1 MADGN
6 YIEVRARLDKVAAV
20 KDLQKDLNEI
30 SKQMLLQLQRVEISQ
45 DGTKSLQQSL
55 NKIQDSLRLNIG
67 GVSIDQTQTI
77 KQAQQISQ
85 QITNAM
91 NNNSGNGVKRAFDIS
106 DNVAKS
112 LKKRYSDVSVL
123 ADTLQNKFKSVGS
136 VTTEVLGHENKLI
149 DQFRVTVTNADGA
162 VEKLVYSLKQ
172 IEGTKRPAHA
182 WEVVGATS
190 SDNNIKLQ
198 EQLER
203 QTIKAS
209 DASLRLSNNL
219 ESVKQKF
226 AEIVQVHDGDANI
239 ANYLDNAVKAINAL
253 NGADS
258 SNFNKLKI
266 NAENAIRTYTDYLN
280 KLKMADT
287 QAEQS
292 QRKLDAQLVSTQK
305 TLDHNIMILGN
316 LSKNSIFGKNATSPE
331 VVKMQ
336 ANVDKLRESYQN
348 LKTNTTDSIASPE
361 LVGKFKE
368 LNVQIVDTIV
378 NSQKLAKTLGDKTTN
393 VVPEVELNN
402 LKTLM
407 NNLKASDIEVD
418 KLKADYGELVGLMI
432 QAQDTGDWSNY
443 LKQLSI
449 FKSKF
454 TEAKSEVRA
463 TTAATSD
470 LARMAKSLASNKMN
484 TFFDKNSNNAQV
496 SALKTEI
503 NSLIN
508 EWNTLNSEIQ
518 TTGKVYP
525 AMATHLEELKAKMQT
540 ATTAADTLQ
549 KNIKEV
555 ANAQKLASQK
565 QSLDTRITSWMQ
577 NNTRASQ
584 ETIVKLKEMQ
594 AQIQNAD
601 HQTMTNLN
609 NQFRQVTANARAA
622 GEAGMRL
629 SDIIKQKLGKFAGW
643 FSIATVVM
651 RSVNELKNMY
661 REVVELDTALVD
673 LRKTTD
679 GTNAQ
684 LEEFYFEANKIGKQ
698 LGVTTKEVIQA
709 ASSWSRLGYSIKD
722 AQEMAKT
729 SSIFA
734 SISPGMDIEQAT
746 DGLVS
751 AMKAYKIEA
760 SDALDAVAS
769 KINAV
774 GNSQALN
781 NADIV
786 DFLTR
791 SSSAMAE
798 ANNSLEETIALG
810 TAATEITRDASS
822 VGNALKTVS
831 MRLRGYDEETEQLSY
846 DLKSLSGDIADL
858 TKSAQHPMGVSI
870 FTDETRTTYKSTYQ
884 ILKDISGIYD
894 ELSDKQQAE
903 LLEKIAGKRN
913 SQVVAAILNNFD
925 AVNSSIETMQ
935 DSAGNAEQEMG
946 VIMDSIEYKTN
957 RLKETAVGIAQDI
970 FQRDSTKRMVDNLT
984 SLLEIINSLTKA
996 VGGLGTAFVGLMAY
1010 KGFKGQNIFNVL
1022 GASVSGVNSI
1032 KNFFTKPVL
1041 TDTAVKL
1048 GITNSDIKILQDYNH
1063 SLQNGTNATLAFR
1076 QTMKGASPETRTF
1089 AKEMARGNA
1098 SLNQLTTSSKAA
1110 AIGMTALNTA
1120 MNIAVSWLIASV
1132 ISNVVKW
1139 FQELSK
1145 AEERAAEQAH
1155 EIAEQS
1161 KGLADKRQKEY
1172 SSLTDLIAKYK
1183 ELAETEG
1190 NASVTSREKL
1200 RDIQK
1205 EITELV
1211 GKQANNIDLVNGKL
1225 DEELAKLNSIS
1236 DKVLNQSLE
1245 ASKNAYRTSQ
1255 RDYASWQKKGNK
1267 EATGAYVWLPN
1278 GYYIEPKSNTIS
1290 QLGNPNKL
1298 SINEQLD
1305 VINNLLDEYD
1315 KMRDE
1320 APYNEHLYDRL
1331 LEIQQELSPYAE
1343 EQSKAI
1349 NDYLESFTIQQT
1361 NKRLS
1366 WVTNLEM
1373 YFKARQE
1380 IVDELVNDPTINE
1393 AIEDG
1398 YLTNLDLSKYVDEYL
1413 STISSLD
1420 KFRPLQ
1426 SSTKA
1431 NDTFD
1436 YADYKDQI
1444 NEVTK
1449 TLDTLSAAYSK
1460 FSAGK
1465 APASELMSLYD
1476 TFPELAQYGDDTSL
1490 LTEKIQELA
1499 DTTVAPLVN
1508 SLSALGKTVK
1518 DPKQKAMIDGLVQ
1531 SLIKMADLSAGIEK
1545 TADAVDKISDYVK
1558 YEEDNVQKIID
1569 KLEEQK
1575 DEQNDILDN
1584 LKAQKDELEDIISKY
1599 EKVADTVDKYID
1611 KTQIKPLE
1619 QQKSDVEEYY
1629 NTQIEKLKEEN
1640 EERDRNIE
1648 LQEKQD
1654 ALANARKTKIKVYTE
1669 SQGWTVQSDVKAIQN
1684 AEKELNDLQNE
1695 ITIDN
1700 LEKQRD
1706 SEISDIEKQIKTW
1719 EDYKDAWKAQVEQI
1733 TEADEELV
1741 ASKILGAD
1749 WHEKVADQDID
1760 VMNNYGA
1767 EYVSY
1772 NNRLKNQVNVEISN
1786 MEKAIKAREKEIA
1799 EWKDYKEQITDI
1811 NKTITESNDTYLQ
1824 NLSQFVI
1831 DENSTWEE
1839 RIKHMERN
1847 AEIIAMLNGKA
1858 NEIPETDAES
1868 ILAGSKM
1875 WSITKDDSILGLYSS
1890 KEEAEADKKNVIQNL
1905 VKKQIAPG
1913 MPSSVIETITKR
1925 IMESLHIKQYARGG
1939 ISTKTGLSWL
1949 DGTSS
1954 GAEVIFNA
1962 AQAKQLYDIV
1972 ANGNFGRMVSENIL
1986 DGMKA
1991 LVTSFGNKQ
2000 SQPTPSSINI
2010 SFPNATINAKDY
2022 DSFKNFMDTYTTDLL
2037 LKMQVGL

>member
-6 YIEVRARLDKVAAV
+6 YIEVKARLDIGGSIGNIQ
-20 KDLQKDLNEI
+20 DDLNKI
-30 SKQMLLQLQRVEISQ
+30 ANKVLLQLHHVEVSQ
-45 DGTKSLQQSL
+45 AGTKSLQTSINSIQKNLNLSIGSVNINQS
-55 NKIQDSLRLNIG
+55 
-67 GVSIDQTQTI
+67 QTA

-85 QITNAM
+85 KLSSVITP
-91 NNNSGNGVKRAFDIS
+91 SVDLSSIKRAYNEIS
-106 DNVAKS
+106 TIQDKLNAEKIGGFTNQS
-112 LKKRYSDVSVL
+112 ELSQYINNLLKGFQGI
-123 ADTLQNKFKSVGS
+123 TTS
-136 VTTEVLGHENKLI
+136 VTSLNEINKVINGFKIEVQNA
-149 DQFRVTVTNADGA
+149 DRVTESLAFHIKDIQGA
-162 VEKLVYSLKQ
+162 GSQWALSSFK
-172 IEGTKRPAHA
+172 
-182 WEVVGATS
+182 S
-190 SDNNIKLQ
+190 SDNSIRNM
-198 EQLER
+198 E
-203 QTIKAS
+203 S
-209 DASLRLSNNL
+209 DA
-219 ESVKQKF
+219 
-226 AEIVQVHDGDANI
+226 
-239 ANYLDNAVKAINAL
+239 
-253 NGADS
+253 
-258 SNFNKLKI
+258 
-266 NAENAIRTYTDYLN
+266 
-280 KLKMADT
+280 
-287 QAEQS
+287 
-292 QRKLDAQLVSTQK
+292 RKLNTEFK
-305 TLDHNIMILGN
+305 TLTHYWQMMENLSERSILG
-316 LSKNSIFGKNATSPE
+316 KNKDSAE
-331 VVKMQ
+331 V
-336 ANVDKLRESYQN
+336 QN
-348 LKTNTTDSIASPE
+348 LQAQISWLDKAYNIFKKHFETAPQNPRLTRYVSE
-361 LVGKFKE
+361 LQQAIISANSDAHNLVRTLSE
-368 LNVQIVDTIV
+368 QQTSLN
-378 NSQKLAKTLGDKTTN
+378 
-393 VVPEVELNN
+393 PEVELNN

-407 NNLKASDIEVD
+407 NNLKASDVEVD
-418 KLKADYGELVGLMI
+418 KLKADYGELVGLFV
-432 QAQDTGDWSNY
+432 QAKDTGDWTQF
-443 LKQLSI
+443 LRQLDI

-454 TEAKSEVRA
+454 AEAKSEVRA

-470 LARMAKSLASNKMN
+470 LARMAKNLTSNKMN

-518 TTGKVYP
+518 TTGKVDP
-525 AMATHLEELKAKMQT
+525 TMATHLEELKAKMQT

-555 ANAQKLASQK
+555 ANAQRLATQK

-831 MRLRGYDEETEQLSY
+831 MRLRGYDEETEQLSD

-884 ILKDISGIYD
+884 ILKDISGIYE

-903 LLEKIAGKRN
+903 LLEKLASKRN

-925 AVNSSIETMQ
+925 VVNNSLETMQ
-935 DSAGNAEQEMG
+935 NSAGNAEQEMG

-1022 GASVSGVNSI
+1022 GTSASGVNSI
-1032 KNFFTKPVL
+1032 KNFFTQPVL

-1110 AIGMTALNTA
+1110 AIGMNLLNSA
-1120 MNIAVSWLIASV
+1120 MNVGIALV
-1132 ISNVVKW
+1132 ISFAITQISKLANAYKDLSQKADEAIQKVNERKEENS
-1139 FQELSK
+1139 QIDELIKKYKKLKEAETSANK
-1145 AEERAAEQAH
+1145 AETRKQT
-1155 EIAEQS
+1155 
-1161 KGLADKRQKEY
+1161 L
-1172 SSLTDLIAKYK
+1172 
-1183 ELAETEG
+1183 EL
-1190 NASVTSREKL
+1190 
-1200 RDIQK
+1200 QK
-1205 EITELV
+1205 EISNIIA
-1211 GKQANNIDLVNGKL
+1211 KQPDIYSAQARQIDLVNGKL
-1225 DEELAKLNSIS
+1225 EQQLQILNEIER
-1236 DKVLNQSLE
+1236 KNQRSVIRDAE
-1245 ASKNAYRTSQ
+1245 QAYRT
-1255 RDYASWQKKGNK
+1255 ASDATKKYKYDVDGFQIGGKN
-1267 EATGAYVWLPN
+1267 VIWLE
-1278 GYYIEPKSNTIS
+1278 GETE
-1290 QLGNPNKL
+1290 NP
-1298 SINEQLD
+1298 
-1305 VINNLLDEYD
+1305 
-1315 KMRDE
+1315 
-1320 APYNEHLYDRL
+1320 
-1331 LEIQQELSPYAE
+1331 
-1343 EQSKAI
+1343 I
-1349 NDYLESFTIQQT
+1349 NDAKGRAIIDDLLKRQKFIGESNWAMDGSGNESYNIAFSDRSTWAR
-1361 NKRLS
+1361 RLQF
-1366 WVTNLEM
+1366 L
-1373 YFKARQE
+1373 
-1380 IVDELVNDPTINE
+1380 NE
-1393 AIEDG
+1393 AIEELEKSPEFDTSQKGLYDQLLAAREDINKVVGKQIQSATDYAQILTEYEVQGGMANIESYKDFEKARKEVIDNILNDG
-1398 YLTNLDLSKYVDEYL
+1398 TISMALKDQSLSNKDIEKYVDEY
-1413 STISSLD
+1413 ISSLND
-1420 KFRPLQ
+1420 LSDYYEEWVRNNTESFESMSDVL
-1426 SSTKA
+1426 KA
-1431 NDTFD
+1431 NATFD

-1449 TLDTLSAAYSK
+1449 TLDTLSAAYGK

-1476 TFPELAQYGDDTSL
+1476 TFPELAQYGDDASL

-1531 SLIKMADLSAGIEK
+1531 SLKKMADLSAGIEK

-1584 LKAQKDELEDIISKY
+1584 LKAQKDELENIISEY

-1749 WHEKVADQDID
+1749 WHEKIADQDID

-1786 MEKAIKAREKEIA
+1786 MEKAIKAREKEIT

-1824 NLSQFVI
+1824 NLNQFVI

-1868 ILAGSKM
+1868 MLAGSKM

-1913 MPSSVIETITKR
+1913 MPSSVIEIITKR

>member
-1 MADGN
+1 MWKTVALRMTQAKSEIEKMGEDTDGMLESTAK
-6 YIEVRARLDKVAAV
+6 YRDLIKASTGFDILE
-20 KDLQKDLNEI
+20 KDNKTLKSTYEI
-30 SKQMLLQLQRVEISQ
+30 V
-45 DGTKSLQQSL
+45 
-55 NKIQDSLRLNIG
+55 LNIG
-67 GVSIDQTQTI
+67 KAWGSLSDIDR
-77 KQAQQISQ
+77 
-85 QITNAM
+85 
-91 NNNSGNGVKRAFDIS
+91 NS
-106 DNVAKS
+106 
-112 LKKRYSDVSVL
+112 LL
-123 ADTLQNKFKSVGS
+123 
-136 VTTEVLGHENKLI
+136 
-149 DQFRVTVTNADGA
+149 
-162 VEKLVYSLKQ
+162 YSLA
-172 IEGTKRPAHA
+172 GTRQSNALA
-182 WEVVGATS
+182 AAL
-190 SDNNIKLQ
+190 NNIDDMQ
-198 EQLER
+198 
-203 QTIKAS
+203 KAYE
-209 DASLRLSNNL
+209 A
-219 ESVKQKF
+219 
-226 AEIVQVHDGDANI
+226 
-239 ANYLDNAVKAINAL
+239 
-253 NGADS
+253 
-258 SNFNKLKI
+258 
-266 NAENAIRTYTDYLN
+266 AENATGSAQEEQEKYTKSIQYSIDVFKAAKEEFANNFY
-280 KLKMADT
+280 D
-287 QAEQS
+287 
-292 QRKLDAQLVSTQK
+292 
-305 TLDHNIMILGN
+305 
-316 LSKNSIFGKNATSPE
+316 SKG
-331 VVKMQ
+331 
-336 ANVDKLRESYQN
+336 
-348 LKTNTTDSIASPE
+348 
-361 LVGKFKE
+361 
-368 LNVQIVDTIV
+368 
-378 NSQKLAKTLGDKTTN
+378 
-393 VVPEVELNN
+393 
-402 LKTLM
+402 
-407 NNLKASDIEVD
+407 
-418 KLKADYGELVGLMI
+418 
-432 QAQDTGDWSNY
+432 
-443 LKQLSI
+443 
-449 FKSKF
+449 
-454 TEAKSEVRA
+454 
-463 TTAATSD
+463 
-470 LARMAKSLASNKMN
+470 
-484 TFFDKNSNNAQV
+484 
-496 SALKTEI
+496 
-503 NSLIN
+503 
-508 EWNTLNSEIQ
+508 
-518 TTGKVYP
+518 
-525 AMATHLEELKAKMQT
+525 
-540 ATTAADTLQ
+540 
-549 KNIKEV
+549 
-555 ANAQKLASQK
+555 
-565 QSLDTRITSWMQ
+565 
-577 NNTRASQ
+577 
-584 ETIVKLKEMQ
+584 
-594 AQIQNAD
+594 
-601 HQTMTNLN
+601 
-609 NQFRQVTANARAA
+609 
-622 GEAGMRL
+622 
-629 SDIIKQKLGKFAGW
+629 
-643 FSIATVVM
+643 
-651 RSVNELKNMY
+651 LKN
-661 REVVELDTALVD
+661 TI
-673 LRKTTD
+673 D
-679 GTNAQ
+679 G
-684 LEEFYFEANKIGKQ
+684 F
-698 LGVTTKEVIQA
+698 TK
-709 ASSWSRLGYSIKD
+709 
-722 AQEMAKT
+722 M
-729 SSIFA
+729 
-734 SISPGMDIEQAT
+734 
-746 DGLVS
+746 
-751 AMKAYKIEA
+751 
-760 SDALDAVAS
+760 
-769 KINAV
+769 
-774 GNSQALN
+774 
-781 NADIV
+781 
-786 DFLTR
+786 
-791 SSSAMAE
+791 
-798 ANNSLEETIALG
+798 
-810 TAATEITRDASS
+810 
-822 VGNALKTVS
+822 
-831 MRLRGYDEETEQLSY
+831 
-846 DLKSLSGDIADL
+846 
-858 TKSAQHPMGVSI
+858 
-870 FTDETRTTYKSTYQ
+870 
-884 ILKDISGIYD
+884 
-894 ELSDKQQAE
+894 
-903 LLEKIAGKRN
+903 
-913 SQVVAAILNNFD
+913 
-925 AVNSSIETMQ
+925 
-935 DSAGNAEQEMG
+935 
-946 VIMDSIEYKTN
+946 
-957 RLKETAVGIAQDI
+957 
-970 FQRDSTKRMVDNLT
+970 
-984 SLLEIINSLTKA
+984 LEIINSLTKA

-1022 GASVSGVNSI
+1022 GASVSGANNI
-1032 KNFFTKPVL
+1032 KNFFTQPVL

-1048 GITNSDIKILQDYNH
+1048 GITKSDIKILQDYNH

-1098 SLNQLTTSSKAA
+1098 SINQLTTSSKAA
-1110 AIGMTALNTA
+1110 ALGMTALNTA
-1120 MNIAVSWLIASV
+1120 MNIAVSWLVASV
-1132 ISNVVKW
+1132 ISSVVKW

-1155 EIAEQS
+1155 KIAEQS

-1172 SSLTDLIAKYK
+1172 SSLNDLIAKYK

-1190 NASVTSREKL
+1190 NTSVTSREKL
-1200 RDIQK
+1200 RNIQK

-1236 DKVLNQSLE
+1236 DEVLNQSLE

-1255 RDYASWQKKGNK
+1255 RDYANYQKKGNK
-1267 EATGAYVWLPN
+1267 KTTGKALFLADEYF
-1278 GYYIEPKSNTIS
+1278 IEPKSNTIR
-1290 QLGNPNKL
+1290 QVGNPNKL

-1305 VINNLLDEYD
+1305 VINNLLDKYD
-1315 KMRDE
+1315 KLRDE
-1320 APYNEHLYDRL
+1320 SPSIEYLYNRL
-1331 LEIQQELSPYAE
+1331 LEIQQELFPYAE

-1366 WVTNLEM
+1366 WVTSLDT
-1373 YFKARQE
+1373 YSKARQE
-1380 IVDELVNDPTINE
+1380 IVDELVNDPTINK

-1420 KFRPLQ
+1420 KFRASQ
-1426 SSTKA
+1426 SSLKA
-1431 NDTFD
+1431 DATFD

-1444 NEVTK
+1444 NDVTK
-1449 TLDTLSAAYSK
+1449 TLETLSSAYSK

-1476 TFPELAQYGDDTSL
+1476 TFPELAQYGDDASI
-1490 LTEKIQELA
+1490 LTEKMQELA

-1518 DPKQKAMIDGLVQ
+1518 DPKQKAMIEGLVQ
-1531 SLIKMADLSAGIEK
+1531 SLKKMADLSAGIEK

-1584 LKAQKDELEDIISKY
+1584 LKAQKDELENIISEY

-1619 QQKSDVEEYY
+1619 QQKSDIEEYY

-1706 SEISDIEKQIKTW
+1706 SEISDIEKQIKAW

-1733 TEADEELV
+1733 TETDEELV

-1786 MEKAIKAREKEIA
+1786 MERAIKAREKEIT
-1799 EWKDYKEQITDI
+1799 EWKDYKKQITDI

-1824 NLSQFVI
+1824 NLNQFVI

-1868 ILAGSKM
+1868 MLAGSKM

-1913 MPSSVIETITKR
+1913 MPSSVIEIITKR

-1949 DGTSS
+1949 DGTNS